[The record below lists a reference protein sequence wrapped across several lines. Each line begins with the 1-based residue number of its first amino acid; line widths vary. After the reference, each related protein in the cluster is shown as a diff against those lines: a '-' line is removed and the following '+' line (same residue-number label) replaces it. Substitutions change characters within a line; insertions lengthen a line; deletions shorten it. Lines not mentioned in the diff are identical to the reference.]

1 MKHLLG
7 AAFVIVLIILI
18 AIGLTGVLDVDY
30 PLGLVILSVV
40 VDDAIVG
47 IGIS

>member
-18 AIGLTGVLDVDY
+18 AIGLTTEESPTVYEVEPDT
-30 PLGLVILSVV
+30 PIHQSP
-40 VDDAIVG
+40 
-47 IGIS
+47 S